1 MNLSVVIPAFNHWHL
16 THQLLTD
23 LFTYCSQDITEVVVV
38 DDCST
43 ERDVPEGLTWWKYS
57 SPLPLKTLTLPKNVG
72 FLLAANEGMALAS
85 GDTLVLISNDVRVG
99 GRFTS
104 RVIDLLAENPNIIL
118 GGTLYNMDVGWNRF
132 GDKVFPYLE
141 GWLLAMTHEA
151 WDDIGGF
158 NEQFAPNDYEDID
171 FSASAREKGHN
182 LVSLNDPNLRHLCA
196 QSIGYS
202 AERQAL
208 TERNREKFRDKW
220 LKSV

>member
-1 MNLSVVIPAFNHWHL
+1 MPVYNRWNL

-85 GDTLVLISNDVRVG
+85 GDILVLISNDVRVG

-104 RVIDLLAENPNIIL
+104 RVIDLLKENPNIIL
-118 GGTLYNMDVGWNRF
+118 GGTLYAQSTGWNQF

-141 GWLLAMTHEA
+141 GWLLAMTREA
-151 WDDIGGF
+151 WDDVGGF
-158 NEQFAPNDYEDID
+158 DERFAPNDMEDVS
-171 FSASAREKGHN
+171 FSTTAREKGYT
-182 LVSLNDPNLRHLCA
+182 LVSLNDPNLRHLGA
-196 QSIGYS
+196 QTIGYG

-208 TERNREKFRDKW
+208 TERNRKKFEAKW
-220 LKSV
+220 LKSA